1 MPFYMM
7 FCFLFCRMTTT
18 CGLPPSVSVHALKN
32 GELKCPMKFLRTGV
46 PGQICIVTNGTTT
59 TWSCKPMKTSTDA
72 SQTKPVMVISD
83 WKRSK
88 NSSLRLQ
95 LLCCNRDE
103 KFENHGTSIPYRRC
117 GGTVSILVSVG
128 LSLSVF
134 WGQGYQFLYQILLLT
149 IN

>member
-1 MPFYMM
+1 
-7 FCFLFCRMTTT
+7 
-18 CGLPPSVSVHALKN
+18 
-32 GELKCPMKFLRTGV
+32 
-46 PGQICIVTNGTTT
+46 
-59 TWSCKPMKTSTDA
+59 
-72 SQTKPVMVISD
+72 MVISD
-83 WKRSK
+83 WKSSK

-134 WGQGYQFLYQILLLT
+134 WGRA
-149 IN
+149 INFCIKYYF

>member
-1 MPFYMM
+1 
-7 FCFLFCRMTTT
+7 
-18 CGLPPSVSVHALKN
+18 
-32 GELKCPMKFLRTGV
+32 
-46 PGQICIVTNGTTT
+46 
-59 TWSCKPMKTSTDA
+59 MKTSTDA

-117 GGTVSILVSVG
+117 RGTLSILVSVG

-134 WGQGYQFLYQILLLT
+134 WGQGYQFLYQILFLT